1 VTSKADA
8 ICFIGL
14 GSTPVERKSDR
25 GLLAFAQDA
34 ALAAIADAGLSRDDI
49 DGYAGAPLAT
59 GAGSIHADGGDEIT
73 ARTLVES
80 LGMTRLAYAND
91 NYKGFPTDMVIA
103 ASHALLAGAC
113 RYVLGVRALYN
124 LPEIDYA
131 TAAATHAFGLDQFKT
146 PFGAAAAGARFA
158 TRATAYLDRA
168 GATRRDLYEVVALA
182 RRHAALNPLAVWR
195 ERGLSLEE
203 YLAAPIVASPLGRYD
218 CDMPVCGAAAFVM
231 ARAKDRPVASA
242 LPVYLAG
249 SASWQRADD
258 IFTNADRT
266 RTDIDHI
273 QIYDGFSCM
282 VWEWLERLGFC
293 PPYSAWKFMRDGHA
307 NRDGRLPL
315 NTFGGSLGE
324 GRLHGIGHLREA
336 ILQIS
341 GRAGPR
347 QLPKAE
353 NALVQVGTFD
363 FSSLVILSAS
373 P

>member
-1 VTSKADA
+1 VTSRADGV
-8 ICFIGL
+8 CFIGL
-14 GSTPVERKSDR
+14 GSTPIERKSDR

-34 ALAAIADAGLSRDDI
+34 ALAAIAEAGLCRDDI
-49 DGYAGAPLAT
+49 DGYVGAPLAT
-59 GAGSIHADGGDEIT
+59 GAGSVHADGGDEIT

-80 LGMTRLAYAND
+80 LGMRRLAYAND

-131 TAAATHAFGLDQFKT
+131 TAAPTHAFGVDQFKS
-146 PFGAAAAGARFA
+146 PFGATAAGARFA
-158 TRATAYLDRA
+158 TRATAYFDRT
-168 GATRRDLYEVVALA
+168 GASRRDLYEVVALA
-182 RRHAALNPLAVWR
+182 RRHATLNPIAVWR
-195 ERGLSLEE
+195 ERQLSLEE
-203 YLAAPIVASPLGRYD
+203 YLAAPMIASPLGRYD
-218 CDMPVCGAAAFVM
+218 CDMPVCGATAFVM
-231 ARAKDRPVASA
+231 ACGEDRPAASA
-242 LPVYLAG
+242 APVYLAG
-249 SASWQRADD
+249 SASWLRTSD
-258 IFTNADRT
+258 IFSNARRT
-266 RTDIDHI
+266 RADIDHA

-293 PPYSAWKFMRDGHA
+293 PPDSGWKFIRDGHA
-307 NRDGRLPL
+307 NRDGLLPL

-336 ILQIS
+336 ILQVS

-347 QLPKAE
+347 QLAKAE

-363 FSSLVILSAS
+363 FSSLLILSAS